1 MAAGLISVPH
11 TDPHFASHR
20 YPPKQ
25 AGSNI
30 FPNVQSAPGIPLS
43 PAAHSENT
51 RCYYTSDPCRKEGD
65 SGCLSKYQNFLS
77 CSHICNPNTWK
88 AEAGGLPQV
97 WSQPWLYTE
106 SRTTKATKRDPVTKK
121 ETFFKQKNPPIFLS
135 GRVRDGYCGSS
146 LLSVA
151 QVPSTVLKLW
161 CEALLPGSRSLTFP
175 VHGRGLDGTES
186 SQLVHSFPLSAELL
200 RADTHRHSKLSTAD
214 CSGCAR
220 PGSFCNSRLEAF

>member
-1 MAAGLISVPH
+1 MWQVNWLPYCSSHKPAWYLIPVIPTLGRLRQEDCLKFGVSLGYILSLEQP
-11 TDPHFASHR
+11 R
-20 YPPKQ
+20 L
-25 AGSNI
+25 
-30 FPNVQSAPGIPLS
+30 QSETLS
-43 PAAHSENT
+43 Q
-51 RCYYTSDPCRKEGD
+51 RRK
-65 SGCLSKYQNFLS
+65 L
-77 CSHICNPNTWK
+77 
-88 AEAGGLPQV
+88 
-97 WSQPWLYTE
+97 
-106 SRTTKATKRDPVTKK
+106 
-121 ETFFKQKNPPIFLS
+121 FFKQKILQYSCP

-220 PGSFCNSRLEAF
+220 PGSFCNSRLEAFWVTAALAASPSWTKETLRAVSAGMASDWEVPTAGPGPACCPWSWWAFQSQGS